1 MTDKK
6 SQHDHMFYKVN
17 WWIDMGM
24 TKISH
29 SDVVCSTDTYI
40 VEYINTTE
48 DGLMDE
54 KRGNDMF
61 THFSM
66 ILSNISL
73 LDRFVHSLSLFFAW
87 KIEKSEKVRVGDCLL
102 YNYVITFIHSI

>member
-1 MTDKK
+1 
-6 SQHDHMFYKVN
+6 MFYKVN

-87 KIEKSEKVRVGDCLL
+87 KIEKVRKWEWGIVFYIIMWSLL
-102 YNYVITFIHSI
+102 PTHF